1 MKRTFRNLILLSASL
16 LCCSGAALPAFAD
29 ITVRELP
36 SGRTG
41 AIPSATLS
49 GECLAAVPVIFER
62 LGFTWKWD
70 AVSQQLT
77 CVRNAQQYVFTQ
89 DIPYYSCGNVL
100 QPLPTPVLRIGPTLY
115 LPLRT
120 LLDITRGMTA
130 PNMRWNKVSQ
140 VLTINK
146 STHSI
151 VAVACEKKVNGVL
164 VTVQL
169 ADSLPFDYTYYYPN
183 VTLNFFGATVDTA
196 QVKSLRRI
204 GLVDSMFSV
213 QFKESAQVS
222 LLVTREIEEP
232 QIDYLQDIHTVLVS
246 LRPKRPPVEKKK
258 PATRRRCPGHPH
270 YCYRSR
276 SWRQGPGSNRR

>member
-1 MKRTFRNLILLSASL
+1 MKRTFRNLVLLSVTAV
-16 LCCSGAALPAFAD
+16 CCGGPAGGQAFAD

-41 AIPSATLS
+41 TIPSTTRS
-49 GECLAAVPVIFER
+49 GECLTAIPVVFER

-70 AVSQQLT
+70 APAQQLT

-89 DIPYYSCGNVL
+89 DVPYYSCGNVV
-100 QPLPTPVLRIGPTLY
+100 QPLPAPTRRIGATLY

-130 PNMRWNKVSQ
+130 PTMRWNNASQ

-164 VTVQL
+164 VTV
-169 ADSLPFDYTYYYPN
+169 SLPIRCRSTTPIT
-183 VTLNFFGATVDTA
+183 TLM
-196 QVKSLRRI
+196 SRSI
-204 GLVDSMFSV
+204 FSV
-213 QFKESAQVS
+213 RPSIRHRLKACGGSVSSIRCSACS
-222 LLVTREIEEP
+222 
-232 QIDYLQDIHTVLVS
+232 S
-246 LRPKRPPVEKKK
+246 MN
-258 PATRRRCPGHPH
+258 RRR
-270 YCYRSR
+270 SR
-276 SWRQGPGSNRR
+276 FW

>member
-1 MKRTFRNLILLSASL
+1 MKRTFRNLVLLSVTAV
-16 LCCSGAALPAFAD
+16 CCGGPAGGQAFAD

-41 AIPSATLS
+41 TIPSTTRS
-49 GECLAAVPVIFER
+49 GECLTAIPVVFER

-70 AVSQQLT
+70 APAQQLT

-89 DIPYYSCGNVL
+89 DVPYYSCGNVV
-100 QPLPTPVLRIGPTLY
+100 QPLPAPTRRIGATLY

-130 PNMRWNKVSQ
+130 PTMRWNNASQ

-196 QVKSLRRI
+196 RLRACGGSSRRF
-204 GLVDSMFSV
+204 DV
-213 QFKESAQVS
+213 Q
-222 LLVTREIEEP
+222 
-232 QIDYLQDIHTVLVS
+232 
-246 LRPKRPPVEKKK
+246 RPV
-258 PATRRRCPGHPH
+258 
-270 YCYRSR
+270 
-276 SWRQGPGSNRR
+276 Q